1 MSMRDAQAAY
11 DAAEPEEPPTCAAI
25 HDGITLRA
33 LQSELEDR
41 GIFVDEIRSR
51 RYAEAGPRRTAG
63 RRWEYTAIV
72 SRGSDVGEGF
82 AADLAQAISLAVADY
97 DRQVSRG

>member
-1 MSMRDAQAAY
+1 MRDAQAAY

-41 GIFVDEIRSR
+41 SVALYVASSR
-51 RYAEAGPRRTAG
+51 AHMFSVA
-63 RRWEYTAIV
+63 V
-72 SRGSDVGEGF
+72 QRGHDVGDGD
-82 AADLAQAISLAVADY
+82 AATLAQAISLAVADY

>member
-1 MSMRDAQAAY
+1 MRAAQAAY

-41 GIFVDEIRSR
+41 GVALDVAS
-51 RYAEAGPRRTAG
+51 PRARLFS
-63 RRWEYTAIV
+63 AIV
-72 SRGSDVGEGF
+72 RRGRDEGGGD
-82 AADLAQAISLAVADY
+82 AATLAQAISLAVADY